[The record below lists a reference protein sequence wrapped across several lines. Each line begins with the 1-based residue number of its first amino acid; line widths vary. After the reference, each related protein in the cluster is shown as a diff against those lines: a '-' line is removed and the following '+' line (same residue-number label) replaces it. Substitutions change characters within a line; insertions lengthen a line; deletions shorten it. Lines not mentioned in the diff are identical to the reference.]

1 MEELTTLLDTYGID
15 YHTLPIRLIQEK
27 IPLKDILVKNSTY
40 QSSKL
45 KKETDRRGYQAGT
58 LHFPDMRTR

>member
-27 IPLKDILVKNSTY
+27 IPLKDILVKKQYLSIFQT
-40 QSSKL
+40 KE
-45 KKETDRRGYQAGT
+45 ETDRRGYQAGT
-58 LHFPDMRTR
+58 LRDMRTR